1 MQYQNELNSIIEAI
15 KIISP
20 DAFSFAGKTHASNI
34 NKPYPFQGTMTTDPL
49 VRSITDVLYQQF
61 YCRKFTGAYYEQV
74 PVTEGNAMFQE
85 ALSDA
90 NSTIERWDN
99 DWIIE
104 QILPTGQY
112 VAYKNGKY
120 KFLYP
125 GEFITASHE
134 GLLPKAGTRIAIHCF
149 KESRSTQPGFY
160 FVFSNEI
167 HDQQDLS
174 MLVRFYWN
182 VKNSGAANLI
192 KLLTQNLNKYKVPFS
207 FKCVNNAALFTRSDA
222 AVLYLAKHD
231 FHISAQVLGSIYGE
245 IEKELNNEVPLF
257 TKKLNSGL
265 SLAEDPAT
273 GESFGMSRCGII
285 AEGIKNAYQN
295 GQVTNEKTMYEIHQ
309 SFAARGIQMTTP
321 YLNAGSKDIYNF
333 TV

>member
-1 MQYQNELNSIIEAI
+1 MQYQNELTSIIEAI

-20 DAFSFAGKTHASNI
+20 DTFLFAGKSHTSNTNI
-34 NKPYPFQGTMTTDPL
+34 PYSSQGTKAIDPL
-49 VRSITDVLYQQF
+49 VRSLTDVLYQQF
-61 YCRKFTGAYYEQV
+61 YCRKFTGTYYEQV
-74 PVTEGNAMFQE
+74 PVTEGNAIFQE
-85 ALSDA
+85 TLSNA

-125 GEFITASHE
+125 GEFITVTHE
-134 GLLPKAGTRIAIHCF
+134 GFLPKAGTRIAIHCF
-149 KESRSTQPGFY
+149 KESRSIQPGFY

-167 HDQQDLS
+167 YDQQDLS

-182 VKNSGAANLI
+182 IKNTGAADLI
-192 KLLTQNLNKYKVPFS
+192 KLLTQNLNKYKIPFS
-207 FKCVNNAALFTRSDA
+207 FKCVNSSSFFTRSDA
-222 AVLYLAKHD
+222 AVLYLAKPD
-231 FHISAQVLGSIYGE
+231 FHIAAQVLVSIYSE
-245 IEKELNNEVPLF
+245 IEKELNDDVPIF

-295 GQVTNEKTMYEIHQ
+295 GQVTDEKTMHEIQQ
-309 SFAARGIQMTTP
+309 SFQARGIQINLP
-321 YLNAGSKDIYNF
+321 YLNAGSKDIYDF
-333 TV
+333 AV